1 MTKWHALNSAQKP
14 LEFARSYQNII
25 IGVNL
30 NMTNMG
36 IVMSLHADLRSP
48 AVPPQREVS
57 ALFGGAL

>member
-1 MTKWHALNSAQKP
+1 MPSIQPKNRLNLQDLTRILLLA
-14 LEFARSYQNII
+14 I
-25 IGVNL
+25 L